1 MDKIKSFQRN
11 HNEIKPGLYQQE
23 KRIIWCRTKDE
34 GGNIYLETYDL
45 RFVKP
50 NTRVIP
56 IKAMHT
62 IEHLMASYLKSK
74 YSFGVISFCP
84 GACQTMFY
92 LELLNYSENPW
103 NVGTMIKMAI
113 DWCLE
118 QDTIPGATKE
128 ECGNYKSHDLE
139 KAKYWLQ
146 KYKEVLDNNDNVF
159 N

>member
-1 MDKIKSFQRN
+1 MVKSFERDHGLIQ
-11 HNEIKPGLYQQE
+11 PGLYQQE
-23 KRIIWCRTKDE
+23 KRTIWCRTEDK
-34 GGNIYLETYDL
+34 GGDIYLETYDL

-50 NTRVIP
+50 NTKAIP

-62 IEHLMASYLKSK
+62 IEHLMVSYLKTN

-92 LELLNYSENPW
+92 LELINYSGSPW
-103 NVGTMIKMAI
+103 HVRSMIKEAI
-113 DWCLE
+113 KWCLE
-118 QDTIPGATKE
+118 QDTIPGATEK

-146 KYKEVLDNNDNVF
+146 KYKEILDKNVNVF